1 VRRLVARLGTSIIVR
16 NRAFRLLWTGCLLSN
31 AGSWLLQVAVPLEVY
46 RLTGSARDTGLTVVA
61 EVVPLLILSSAG
73 GIAADRLR
81 RRRIMIAANLAE
93 AGCVS
98 LLLLASSRSQLW
110 LVLLALFAEN
120 CGVAFFGPACTAF
133 VPDVVGRGADLP
145 AASAWTAFS
154 SGVVRLAGAPL
165 GAALYA
171 VAGFRVPVT
180 ADAASYLASALLIF
194 LIRVPPAG
202 PRRSAVSVQVPAS
215 ATEGSRLPGLVPG
228 LRHWGSA
235 LKDLVASQRAGVT
248 ALGTDRVL
256 GVLLWSFSLFLLGN
270 GALSALLVPYV
281 VSDLHVQAATVGVLF
296 SALGAGYLASAYL
309 GRRACASPRLRR
321 TVVALLAEIVLAFAG
336 LFDIHAA
343 GPAFVFIALAG
354 LGGGAFLMLEQTLLQ
369 RRAAGHVVGR
379 IASAYATAGM
389 ASTLA
394 GALLGSL
401 LAGWLGRSIA
411 LNLAIAVIA
420 AGAAAALRLPV
431 TTTEPAHLSSPRSGS
446 VLTDSA

>member
-73 GIAADRLR
+73 GVAADRLR
-81 RRRIMIAANLAE
+81 RQRIMIAANLAE

-98 LLLLASSRSQLW
+98 LLMLASSRGQLW
-110 LVLLALFAEN
+110 LVLLAICAEN
-120 CGVAFFGPACTAF
+120 CGAAFFGPACTAF

-171 VAGFRVPVT
+171 VAGFRLPVT
-180 ADAASYLASALLIF
+180 ADAASYLASALLIS
-194 LIRVPPAG
+194 LIRFPAAG
-202 PRRSAVSVQVPAS
+202 PHRRAVNGQVPAS
-215 ATEGSRLPGLVPG
+215 AAEASRRQGPVPG
-228 LRHWGSA
+228 RRRWRSA
-235 LKDLVASQRAGVT
+235 LKALVASQRSGLT
-248 ALGTDRVL
+248 ALRTDRVL
-256 GVLLWSFSLFLLGN
+256 AVLLWSFSLFLLGN

-281 VSDLHVQAATVGVLF
+281 VSDLHVRAATVGVLF

-309 GRRACASPRLRR
+309 GRRACASARLRR
-321 TVVALLAEIVLAFAG
+321 TVAALLAEIVLAFAG

-369 RRAAGHVVGR
+369 RRAARQVAGR

-401 LAGWLGRSIA
+401 AAGWLGRAIA

-420 AGAAAALRLPV
+420 AGAAVALRLPA
-431 TTTEPAHLSSPRSGS
+431 TITKPARPSGRRPEPVVA
-446 VLTDSA
+446 DSA